1 MEPVQ
6 EQAARKASSSSFSF
20 SYFSIDFTDVH
31 KEATQSGKED
41 SEYSE
46 DSNRRKHGWCFAV
59 IVVKI
64 VTKCCGQVSEFGISY
79 QCSDGI

>member
-31 KEATQSGKED
+31 KEATQSGN
-41 SEYSE
+41 EY
-46 DSNRRKHGWCFAV
+46 K
-59 IVVKI
+59 
-64 VTKCCGQVSEFGISY
+64 VSSIQSIQKTLIDEY
-79 QCSDGI
+79 KDGVLLLLS

>member
-31 KEATQSGKED
+31 KEATQSGKECT
-41 SEYSE
+41 EYSE
-46 DSNRRKHGWCFAV
+46 DTALIDEYTDDV
-59 IVVKI
+59 LLL
-64 VTKCCGQVSEFGISY
+64 VS
-79 QCSDGI
+79 

>member
-31 KEATQSGKED
+31 KEATQSGKEYYIQSFHKTLID
-41 SEYSE
+41 EYT
-46 DSNRRKHGWCFAV
+46 DDV
-59 IVVKI
+59 LLL
-64 VTKCCGQVSEFGISY
+64 VS
-79 QCSDGI
+79 

>member
-46 DSNRRKHGWCFAV
+46 NTNRHGWRFAV
-59 IVVKI
+59 AVFKI
-64 VTKCCGQVSEFGISY
+64 VTKCCGQASEFGISY

>member
-31 KEATQSGKED
+31 KEATQSGKE
-41 SEYSE
+41 YIFRVF
-46 DSNRRKHGWCFAV
+46 RRHC
-59 IVVKI
+59 
-64 VTKCCGQVSEFGISY
+64 TY
-79 QCSDGI
+79 